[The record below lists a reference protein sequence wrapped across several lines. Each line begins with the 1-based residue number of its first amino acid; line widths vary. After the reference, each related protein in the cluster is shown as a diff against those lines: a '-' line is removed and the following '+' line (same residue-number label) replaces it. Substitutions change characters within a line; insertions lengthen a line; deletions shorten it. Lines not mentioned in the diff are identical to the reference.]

1 MIPLISRKFP
11 LSVEIATRLISRK
24 NAYFLYFQY
33 GSIPEFLA
41 DLRKMFRNCL
51 KFHENGSEFYS
62 HGKSLEEIL
71 DKFLEQ
77 WLPEYA
83 YESFEKED
91 FTKYKPQPSTSTGK
105 KRKNPA
111 DVHEEIAIA
120 KKKHKKSKKGKKS
133 KKHKKRGR
141 HAKEDLE
148 EDDVDSEM
156 DGSFESEDS
165 ELSTG
170 EQLDVLGKLW
180 KNREVFSHCKNI
192 A

>member
-1 MIPLISRKFP
+1 
-11 LSVEIATRLISRK
+11 
-24 NAYFLYFQY
+24 
-33 GSIPEFLA
+33 
-41 DLRKMFRNCL
+41 MFRNCL

-105 KRKNPA
+105 KRKHPA
-111 DVHEEIAIA
+111 EVHEELA
-120 KKKHKKSKKGKKS
+120 KKKHKKSKKGKKN

-141 HAKEDLE
+141 HAKDDLE
-148 EDDVDSEM
+148 EEDVDSEM

-170 EQLDVLGKLW
+170 EQLDLLGKFIVRQCWIDRSLHFGW
-180 KNREVFSHCKNI
+180 FHKNSVKLTDYQKWYDNMKLI
-192 A
+192 

>member
-1 MIPLISRKFP
+1 MHIS
-11 LSVEIATRLISRK
+11 
-24 NAYFLYFQY
+24 LYFQY

-180 KNREVFSHCKNI
+180 KNEKFSLTAKKI
-192 A
+192 S